1 MTMQQPPRTSSVYLL
16 WLLACASLVGCGDSG
31 DDSDAGGSD
40 GSDGSDGSSSSPTSD
55 GSSGDTTDP
64 TGGGM
69 GSPYDKFYN
78 IKSLTFEGDYV
89 VITTADLPD
98 HKSPFYAVGDPLYEP
113 YNGTNPDFST
123 SINLMGMISDPDLKE
138 QNITFRLPRNPS
150 VAANH
155 AATGFGAIGIALN
168 GVVIFNQYN
177 GMGALLDT
185 LEFNNFDQYNGHPT
199 PAPGQTYHYHVEPL
213 WLTGQNGGGSLVGYL
228 LDGFPVYGPEEDGKR
243 LTSADLDDY
252 HGHTHATVD
261 YPEGI
266 YHYHC
271 SDDAPWINGDGYYGT
286 PGMVTK

>member
-1 MTMQQPPRTSSVYLL
+1 MTMHQPPRTSSVSCF
-16 WLLACASLVGCGDSG
+16 WLLACASPIGCGDGG
-31 DDSDAGGSD
+31 DDSDGGGSSED
-40 GSDGSDGSSSSPTSD
+40 SSPTSV
-55 GSSGDTTDP
+55 GSSGDTMDP
-64 TGGGM
+64 TGGAAGT
-69 GSPYDKFYN
+69 PYDKFYN
-78 IKSLTFEGDYV
+78 IKSLTYEGDYV
-89 VITTADLPD
+89 VISTADMPD
-98 HKSPFYAVGDPLYEP
+98 HKSPFYAEGDPLYEA

-155 AATGFGAIGIALN
+155 AATGFGAIGIAIN
-168 GVVIFNQYN
+168 GVVIYNQYN
-177 GMGALLDT
+177 GVGALLDS

-199 PAPGQTYHYHVEPL
+199 PAPALTYHYHVEPL
-213 WLTGQNGGGSLVGYL
+213 WLTGQNGGGSLIGFL
-228 LDGFPVYGPEEDGKR
+228 LDGFPIYGPEEDGKR

>member
-1 MTMQQPPRTSSVYLL
+1 MQQRMKISPVSLL
-16 WLLACASLVGCGDSG
+16 WTLACASLVGCDAGDA
-31 DDSDAGGSD
+31 DDGGSD
-40 GSDGSDGSSSSPTSD
+40 GSDGSDGSGATSPTSGDD
-55 GSSGDTTDP
+55 GSSG
-64 TGGGM
+64 GNM
-69 GSPYDKFYN
+69 GSPFDKFYN

-98 HKSPFYAVGDPLYEP
+98 HKSPFYASDDPLYEP
-113 YNGTNPDFST
+113 YDGTNPDFST
-123 SINLMGMISDPDLKE
+123 SIDLMGMISDPDIKA

-150 VAANH
+150 VDTEH
-155 AATGFGAIGIALN
+155 AATGFGAIGIAIN

-177 GMGALLDT
+177 GKGALLDT

-213 WLTGQNGGGSLVGYL
+213 WLTAQNGDDSLVGYL
-228 LDGFPVYGPEEDGKR
+228 LDGFPVYGPVEDGKR
-243 LTSADLDDY
+243 LTSADLDDF
-252 HGHTHATVD
+252 HGHSHATVD